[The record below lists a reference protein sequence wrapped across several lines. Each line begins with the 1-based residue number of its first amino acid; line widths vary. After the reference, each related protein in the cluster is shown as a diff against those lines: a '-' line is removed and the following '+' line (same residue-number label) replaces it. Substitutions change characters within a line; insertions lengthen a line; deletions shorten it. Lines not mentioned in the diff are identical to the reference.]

1 EPGLYRGNDARDLA
15 VGLLTA
21 VSGAAI
27 TPAPGGVLTAD
38 HAFAAVARAGL
49 GFPGE
54 TAVIDLLAIQE
65 WTRQGDTAGAI
76 DRLRARA
83 GDQVTDAVLAW
94 LVQRSGKIAAIVEP
108 LAREGRL
115 DDLVPAGLIA
125 GVLREDGA
133 GVDLGR
139 GMFKRDYRIP
149 MDLGLLGT
157 WYRVTSSMIGATLAP
172 DARAA

>member
-1 EPGLYRGNDARDLA
+1 DGVLAHLVDGRLLSPDPWAALRARFSASALEPGLYRGDDARDLA

-94 LVQRSGKIAAIVEP
+94 LVQRSGKIA
-108 LAREGRL
+108 
-115 DDLVPAGLIA
+115 
-125 GVLREDGA
+125 
-133 GVDLGR
+133 
-139 GMFKRDYRIP
+139 
-149 MDLGLLGT
+149 
-157 WYRVTSSMIGATLAP
+157 
-172 DARAA
+172 